1 MLLSD
6 YLAALKGGWRII
18 LGILVAAVALS
29 FIPVLNSTPVYSS
42 STDLFVAI
50 SANTDDPEELYQR
63 NAVAAQRVASYV
75 SIASGDVVADKVAE
89 VLGGDLNATIV
100 AEAIAG
106 TVVIRITATGP
117 DAERVRDVAAAYA
130 EVVPGVIKDLEAVGD
145 NTSAQV
151 RVTVIDEA
159 DVPGETP
166 RSYLPNIVLAL
177 ILGLGLGLVIVML
190 RETLRRERRAA
201 RAAARPADARDL

>member
-6 YLAALKGGWRII
+6 YLAALKGGWKII
-18 LGILVAAVALS
+18 LGILVAAVTLS

-42 STDLFVAI
+42 STDLFVAT

-63 NAVAAQRVASYV
+63 NAIAAQRVASYV
-75 SIASGDVVADKVAE
+75 SAASGDVVADKVAE
-89 VLGGDLNATIV
+89 ALGGDLDATVV
-100 AEAIAG
+100 AEAISG

-130 EVVPGVIKDLEAVGD
+130 EVVPGVIEDLEAVGD

-166 RSYLPNIVLAL
+166 RSYLPNIVLSL

-201 RAAARPADARDL
+201 RAAASSADARDL